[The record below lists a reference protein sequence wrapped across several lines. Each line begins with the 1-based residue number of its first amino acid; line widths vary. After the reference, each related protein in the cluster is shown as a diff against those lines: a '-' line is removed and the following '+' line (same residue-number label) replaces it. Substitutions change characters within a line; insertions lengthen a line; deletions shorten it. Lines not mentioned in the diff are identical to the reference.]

1 MTPATSKF
9 NKHIGHAIHA
19 SAPASLCFRF
29 RFSFRMVLYIVL
41 KAKAMSNTQSKSA
54 SGRLDI
60 SLARGTKLFS
70 THILTSLSMT
80 PLARE
85 SCVLQFLSL
94 RIPVGISYP
103 LGLDS
108 LCRLTIERAGRMIF
122 YLICWDV
129 CESSNGFNFVHN
141 VVSPLGE
148 TTTHIVNCD
157 WKFCQ
162 LNINSISATQHSFQD
177 RFKSLIYLS
186 VTSLDLLQKYEIW
199 WDASRMHFRH
209 RTPFLHNRV

>member
-1 MTPATSKF
+1 
-9 NKHIGHAIHA
+9 
-19 SAPASLCFRF
+19 
-29 RFSFRMVLYIVL
+29 
-41 KAKAMSNTQSKSA
+41 
-54 SGRLDI
+54 
-60 SLARGTKLFS
+60 
-70 THILTSLSMT
+70 
-80 PLARE
+80 
-85 SCVLQFLSL
+85 
-94 RIPVGISYP
+94 GISYP

-157 WKFCQ
+157 WYGSFNGQTASNFCSCGFRKFCQ